1 MKIVVIHGTQK
12 VSNYNLKFGFLE
24 VWVRRPGSLHQ
35 LANQSSRGPPL
46 VWTQGASASA
56 DQDTVNYNKRVQCL
70 RVYTQIA
77 KSVETISIRY
87 WFDTNVSERYLCHL
101 GIDENQIKKQADDFF
116 CLWRVN
122 NHICIDSI
130 CKYMATRYTL
140 NHKFPIL
147 KHLVM
152 NNISKMFLVASLL
165 IVIIIVKPSLNKMG
179 AWAGLQSPGAN
190 QTCFLKSHLKLTSKL
205 QMAAHEH
212 CFLTCEEVYLD
223 ESIRAYID
231 ICFEMK
237 SLKRSNKR
245 ISRDPSE

>member
-1 MKIVVIHGTQK
+1 MSTGLYPDSKERRNDINSILIRHECVGTIPLPPGYRWK
-12 VSNYNLKFGFLE
+12 SN
-24 VWVRRPGSLHQ
+24 
-35 LANQSSRGPPL
+35 
-46 VWTQGASASA
+46 
-56 DQDTVNYNKRVQCL
+56 
-70 RVYTQIA
+70 
-77 KSVETISIRY
+77 
-87 WFDTNVSERYLCHL
+87 
-101 GIDENQIKKQADDFF
+101 KKNWSPWFF

-165 IVIIIVKPSLNKMG
+165 IVFIIVKPSLNKMG

-231 ICFEMK
+231 ICFWNEILETIK
-237 SLKRSNKR
+237 QEN
-245 ISRDPSE
+245 ISKPKWILLVYCLFGSKHVFCYNTITYT

>member
-1 MKIVVIHGTQK
+1 MSTGLYPDSKERRNDINSILIRH
-12 VSNYNLKFGFLE
+12 E
-24 VWVRRPGSLHQ
+24 CVWSIPLPPGY
-35 LANQSSRGPPL
+35 R
-46 VWTQGASASA
+46 W
-56 DQDTVNYNKRVQCL
+56 
-70 RVYTQIA
+70 
-77 KSVETISIRY
+77 KSKMTEM
-87 WFDTNVSERYLCHL
+87 WND
-101 GIDENQIKKQADDFF
+101 

-122 NHICIDSI
+122 NHIGIDSI

-140 NHKFPIL
+140 NHEFPIL

-165 IVIIIVKPSLNKMG
+165 IVFIIVKPSLNKMG
-179 AWAGLQSPGAN
+179 AWAGLQAPGAN

-231 ICFEMK
+231 ICFEIK